1 MTNSFADELIG
12 KLYTSLAA
20 SDVTSGGVQLL
31 GMNEETRDAVTV
43 CLERRKLVAV
53 AGDEQRLLASDE
65 LLQATYA
72 VARHLNQFRAADL
85 ASELAISLP
94 NANNR
99 LKRLLE
105 AGALCRQPDPERE
118 RGGKQ
123 FTYQLPFG
131 ASTTRGDVLTGPL
144 WSRFPGSGL

>member
-1 MTNSFADELIG
+1 MTNSFADELVG

-20 SDVTSGGVQLL
+20 GDVTSGGIRLIGL
-31 GMNEETRDAVTV
+31 NEETRDTVTV

-53 AGDEQRLLASDE
+53 DGDEERLLASDE

-72 VARHLNQFRAADL
+72 VARRLNHFRAADL
-85 ASELAISLP
+85 ATELAISLP

-99 LKRLLE
+99 LKRLTE
-105 AGALCRQPDPERE
+105 AGALLRQPDPERE

-123 FTYQLPFG
+123 FSYQLPYC
-131 ASTTRGDVLTGPL
+131 GDT
-144 WSRFPGSGL
+144 SS